1 MDTQLQELVRYTK
14 GLSLL
19 FVEDDAQTAE
29 AMQDLLE
36 NFFTVIHYA
45 PNGAKAWDIYQNS
58 EIDLVFTDINMPVMN
73 GIELIKKI
81 RSVSPQL
88 PVMVFS
94 AYSDN
99 NYLLEA
105 IKLGVDGY
113 IVKPVDLD
121 QFMQALHKIVRKYRI
136 EQKERETARLYK
148 RIGESI
154 DFASLIQ
161 RSLLP
166 SQQRMREGFADAFAI
181 WEPRDGVGG
190 DFYFFN
196 RLKKQRY
203 IVMMIDCT
211 GHGVHGAFLTMI
223 VEMLYRQML
232 AKIKDKPFD
241 KLSPARLL
249 HKLNKQ
255 LRTIM
260 HKEVDQPLEGKGFD
274 GQVALICKQEQI
286 IKFAGAKN
294 PLFYT
299 HHNSIQRLDAD
310 NHSVGYGIHDKAF
323 ACTDKTLDYD
333 PGTNLYF
340 VTDGFWEQIGGKK
353 GLPFGKKRFETMLQ
367 THCYKSMSEQKRLFL
382 ETFNAYRKEADMP
395 VVDDMAFIGLKL

>member
-1 MDTQLQELVRYTK
+1 MDAQLQELVRYTRE
-14 GLSLL
+14 LSLL

-29 AMQDLLE
+29 AMQDLFE

-58 EIDLVFTDINMPVMN
+58 DIDLVFTDINMPVMN

-81 RSVSPQL
+81 RAKSPQL

-99 NYLLEA
+99 QFLLEA

-113 IVKPVDLD
+113 IVKPIDLD

-166 SQQRMREGFADAFAI
+166 SQQRMQEGFADAFAI
-181 WEPRDGVGG
+181 WQPRDGVGG
-190 DFYFFN
+190 DFYFFS

-232 AKIKDKPFD
+232 AKIKDKAFD

-260 HKEVDQPLEGKGFD
+260 HKEVEQPLEGKGFD

-299 HHNSIQRLDAD
+299 QECSVHRLEAD
-310 NHSVGYGIHDKAF
+310 NHSVGYGIHGKAF
-323 ACTDKTLDYD
+323 ASTDRTLHYT
-333 PGTNLYF
+333 PGTALYF

-367 THCYKSMSEQKRLFL
+367 THCDKNMQTQRSIFL